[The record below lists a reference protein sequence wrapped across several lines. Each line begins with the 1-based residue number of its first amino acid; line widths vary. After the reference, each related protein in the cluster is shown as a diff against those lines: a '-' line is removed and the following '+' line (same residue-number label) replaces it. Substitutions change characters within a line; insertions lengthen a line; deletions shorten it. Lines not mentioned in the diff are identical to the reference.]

1 MQLQCQLL
9 DSKAES
15 FPELLHYFVPYMNF
29 IPGKEV
35 VL

>member
-1 MQLQCQLL
+1 MQLLSQLL
-9 DSKAES
+9 DGTAEG
-15 FPELLHYFVPYMNF
+15 FPELLQYFIPYMNF